1 MERRARKSR
10 RIVKGAGREMTY
22 ADIQSLGLAG
32 PAFRLSRVIARRDS
46 RKENA
51 DPVFSYG
58 ASPFPPPPPPPR
70 DTEGIASN
78 EPGDFTR
85 VRVASREG
93 TTAPSGRGAKA
104 RRRGAEPAT
113 FPIKFYLA

>member
-58 ASPFPPPPPPPR
+58 ASPLPLLLPAIR
-70 DTEGIASN
+70 TGIASN

>member
-32 PAFRLSRVIARRDS
+32 SAFRVSRVIARRDS

-51 DPVFSYG
+51 DPVFSRD
-58 ASPFPPPPPPPR
+58 ASPFPPLPR

-78 EPGDFTR
+78 QPGDFAR
-85 VRVASREG
+85 VRLASRERER
-93 TTAPSGRGAKA
+93 PSRPGAA
-104 RRRGAEPAT
+104 RRRN
-113 FPIKFYLA
+113 FSY